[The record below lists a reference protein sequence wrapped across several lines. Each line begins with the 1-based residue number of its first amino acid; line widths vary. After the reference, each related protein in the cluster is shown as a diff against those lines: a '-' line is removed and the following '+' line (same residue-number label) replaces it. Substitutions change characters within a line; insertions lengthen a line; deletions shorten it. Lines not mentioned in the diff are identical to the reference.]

1 MTYIPEALR
10 RLVYERADGYCEY
23 CLVHEEFS
31 VMSHEVDHVYSEKH
45 GGETIDENLCL
56 SCATCN
62 RYKGSDLA
70 SIDPLIKGDI
80 VVLFHPRKDRWAEH
94 FRIDGALIYPITPQG
109 RVTVRLLHFNDPN
122 QVSDRAGLQ
131 RIGRYPT
138 DR

>member
-10 RLVYERADGYCEY
+10 RMVHQRAEGYCEY
-23 CLVHEEFS
+23 CLVHEDFS

-45 GGETIDENLCL
+45 GGETTEENLCL

-70 SIDPLIKGDI
+70 SIDPLNREDI
-80 VVLFHPRKDRWAEH
+80 VILFHPRKDKWGEH
-94 FRIDGALIYPITPQG
+94 FRIEGSLIQPITPHG
-109 RVTVRLLHFNDPN
+109 RVTVRLLHFNDPDR
-122 QVSDRAGLQ
+122 VSDRAGLQ

-138 DR
+138 NQ